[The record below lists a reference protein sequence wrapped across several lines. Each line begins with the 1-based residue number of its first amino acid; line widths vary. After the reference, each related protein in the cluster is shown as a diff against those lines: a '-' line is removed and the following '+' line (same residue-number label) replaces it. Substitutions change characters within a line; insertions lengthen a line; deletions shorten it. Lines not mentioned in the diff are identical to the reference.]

1 VSDVASRTAAEQ
13 GSPAAFFLEH
23 STRLSASASIGPV
36 LDLACGRGRHALA
49 AADLGLSV
57 LAIDRNRDLL
67 DRLAASWR
75 RKLDDDRTDHT
86 RDAYGVGQIETL
98 CAELESQA
106 PPALETAR
114 FGAVLVFRYLHRPLF
129 PWIETLVAPGGF
141 ILYETFTLDQ
151 KKLGWGPRRDAFL
164 LESGELPRLFS
175 ELVVEVDEEGPSND
189 DPSAHTAR
197 VLASRLLR

>member
-1 VSDVASRTAAEQ
+1 MSDVASRTAAAN
-13 GSPAAFFLEH
+13 GSPAAFLLEH
-23 STRLSASASIGPV
+23 LTRLSASASIGPV

-57 LAIDRNRDLL
+57 LAVDRNRDLL

-75 RKLDDDRTDHT
+75 RKLDDMTDPPG
-86 RDAYGVGQIETL
+86 DADGVGQIETL
-98 CAELESQA
+98 CADLESQA
-106 PPALETAR
+106 PPALEPAR
-114 FGAVLVFRYLHRPLF
+114 IGAVLVFRYLNPPHF

-151 KKLGWGPRRDAFL
+151 KKLGWGPKRDAFL

-175 ELVVEVDEEGPSND
+175 ELVVEVYEEGPSND
-189 DPSAHTAR
+189 EPSAHTAR
-197 VLASRLLR
+197 LLASRPPR